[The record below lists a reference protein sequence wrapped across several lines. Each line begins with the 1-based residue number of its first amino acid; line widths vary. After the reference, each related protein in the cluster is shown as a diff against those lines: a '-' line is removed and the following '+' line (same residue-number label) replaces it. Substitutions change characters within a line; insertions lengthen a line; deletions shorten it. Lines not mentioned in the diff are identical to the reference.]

1 MITGAV
7 SLFCMSA
14 VAFHFLGGEFI
25 PSLEEGDFAVE
36 MSMSQG
42 TSLSQMV
49 ESCSKAE
56 KLLKA
61 EYPEIK
67 QVVSRIGSA
76 EIPTDPMPVER
87 ADIMVALKPKAEWTS
102 AETTARTDGE
112 DGRNPECRFLAWKL
126 RFRNPS
132 RCVTTSC

>member
-1 MITGAV
+1 
-7 SLFCMSA
+7 MSA

-25 PSLEEGDFAVE
+25 PSLEEGNFAVE

-76 EIPTDPMPVER
+76 EIPTDPMPMER
-87 ADIMVALKPKAEWTS
+87 ADIMVHSSRKPSGLRQKLPP
-102 AETTARTDGE
+102 TDGE
-112 DGRNPECRFLAWKL
+112 DGRNPEDDSGLEG
-126 RFRNPS
+126 
-132 RCVTTSC
+132 